1 MKRREFLTLLSSV
14 AAWPLAAR
22 AQQPALP
29 VVGFLNSAA
38 AETFSPMVAAF
49 RQGLKEAGYVEGE
62 NVAIEYRWAEGRYD
76 RLPAMAADLV
86 QRQAAVIVAG
96 GGAVTARAVR
106 AATAT
111 IPMVFSMGDDPVKL
125 GFVNSLSFPG
135 GNLTGVSLLTTRLEP
150 QRLEVLHEAVPG
162 ASVIGLL
169 VNSNFPD
176 VETQL
181 KDVLAAARGLGLQIT
196 VLNASSERDIDTAFA
211 TLVQQ
216 RVGALHVASSPF
228 FNGRR
233 EQLVALATRN
243 AIPAI
248 FEWPEFVALGGLMS
262 YGTNLADGYRQVGV
276 YAGKILRG
284 DKPADLPVQ
293 QLVKVELVINLK
305 TAKALGL
312 TIPLPLIGRADKV
325 IE

>member
-38 AETFSPMVAAF
+38 AETFAPMVAAF

-111 IPMVFSMGDDPVKL
+111 IPIVFSMGDDPVKL

-135 GNLTGVSLLTTRLEP
+135 GNLTGVSLLTTT
-150 QRLEVLHEAVPG
+150 
-162 ASVIGLL
+162 SKGLL
-169 VNSNFPD
+169 SFGRSVACWVSGSGYWLF
-176 VETQL
+176 
-181 KDVLAAARGLGLQIT
+181 LAARIDDAIQSHTRTRGRCQMP
-196 VLNASSERDIDTAFA
+196 R
-211 TLVQQ
+211 
-216 RVGALHVASSPF
+216 
-228 FNGRR
+228 
-233 EQLVALATRN
+233 
-243 AIPAI
+243 
-248 FEWPEFVALGGLMS
+248 
-262 YGTNLADGYRQVGV
+262 
-276 YAGKILRG
+276 
-284 DKPADLPVQ
+284 
-293 QLVKVELVINLK
+293 
-305 TAKALGL
+305 
-312 TIPLPLIGRADKV
+312 
-325 IE
+325 